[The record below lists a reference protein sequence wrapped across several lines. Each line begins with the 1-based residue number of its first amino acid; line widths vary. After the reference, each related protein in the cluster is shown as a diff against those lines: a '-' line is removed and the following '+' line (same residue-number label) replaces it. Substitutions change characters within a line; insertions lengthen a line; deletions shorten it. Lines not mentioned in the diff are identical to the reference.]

1 MTLNYILGGP
11 DGHQPIPEP
20 DLIAWGRW
28 FEASLPKRRVARTE
42 LPNGAGYISTV
53 FLGIDHAF
61 RSDVPVLFE
70 TMAFIGDDGE
80 QYFDRYTTWEEAEA
94 GHWLI
99 VGRALADLADAANL
113 IDRTLAIKATNGN
126 PE

>member
-1 MTLNYILGGP
+1 MILNYILGGP

-28 FEASLPKRRVARTE
+28 FEASWPKRRVAKTE
-42 LPNGAGYISTV
+42 LPNGIGHISTV

-70 TMAFIGDDGE
+70 TMSFMSDDHGE
-80 QYFDRYTTWEEAEA
+80 EYFERYTTWAAAEA
-94 GHWLI
+94 GHQAI
-99 VGRALADLADAANL
+99 VARALADLAKTAKML
-113 IDRTLAIKATNGN
+113 DRTLGSKTNGHR
-126 PE
+126 E